1 MKSVQIR
8 SFSGPYFPA
17 FRLNTERYLS
27 LFSPSARKYG
37 PEKTPYLDTFH
48 AMIYSRSTVSLELT
62 SRCFLYT
69 HLNFATVV
77 MDRFLIGAILEGAAL
92 IIRVRLTLER
102 CGAY

>member
-1 MKSVQIR
+1 
-8 SFSGPYFPA
+8 
-17 FRLNTERYLS
+17 
-27 LFSPSARKYG
+27 
-37 PEKTPYLDTFH
+37 
-48 AMIYSRSTVSLELT
+48 MIYSRSTVFLELM

-92 IIRVRLTLER
+92 IMRVRLTLER